1 MAGATAAHTSA
12 DGSAP
17 GYFGVYPA
25 VVTDLV
31 DPERLGRIQVRFP
44 WLGAA
49 GDRDV
54 RAWAT
59 LCSPY
64 ADGDQGLQIL
74 PEKESQVVVAFEAG
88 HLRRPYIVGCAWNGT
103 APLPTPATRANDLR
117 TWKTRSG
124 SRIEFDDGSPP
135 KVTVRTAR
143 GHQVTLDDA
152 GTGTVTVQIAG
163 GASVR
168 VTATSVD
175 ISGMTSVSVKAAKV
189 DVTTPVA
196 TFSGVVRCEVL
207 QANAAVAS
215 PVYSPGVCNLL

>member
-1 MAGATAAHTSA
+1 MVVHTPV

-25 VVTDLV
+25 VVTSLV
-31 DPERLGRIQVRFP
+31 DPKRLGRIEVRFP
-44 WLGAA
+44 WLGTT
-49 GDRDV
+49 GNRDV

-64 ADGDQGLQIL
+64 ADGNQGLQIL
-74 PEKESQVVVAFEAG
+74 PETESQVVVAFEAG
-88 HLRRPYIVGCAWNGT
+88 HLRRPYIVGCTWNGT
-103 APLPTPATRANDLR
+103 APLPTPATRANNLR
-117 TWKTRSG
+117 TLKTRSG
-124 SRIEFDDGSPP
+124 SRLEFDDGTSP
-135 KVTVRTAR
+135 KVTVRTPK
-143 GHQVTLDDA
+143 GHQVTLDDT
-152 GTGTVTVQIAG
+152 GTGTVTVQISG
-163 GASVR
+163 GASIK

-175 ISGMTSVSVKAAKV
+175 IDGMTSVSVKAAKV

-196 TFSGVVRCEVL
+196 TFSGIVRCEVL

>member
-1 MAGATAAHTSA
+1 MAPDTPA

-25 VVTDLV
+25 VVTDVV
-31 DPERLGRIQVRFP
+31 DPRRLGRIEVRFP
-44 WLGAA
+44 WLGTD

-74 PEKESQVVVAFEAG
+74 PEPDSQVVVAFEAG
-88 HLRRPYIVGCAWNGT
+88 NLRRPYIIGCAWNGT
-103 APLPTPATRANDLR
+103 APLPVPATRANDVRVL
-117 TWKTRSG
+117 KTRSG
-124 SRIEFDDGSPP
+124 SRLEFDDGASARISI
-135 KVTVRTAR
+135 RTR
-143 GHQVTLDDA
+143 DGHHVTLDDA
-152 GTGTVTVQIAG
+152 GTGTVTVRIAG

-175 ISGMTSVSVKAAKV
+175 VRATASVSVTAAKV
-189 DVTTPVA
+189 DVDTPVA
-196 TFSGVVRCEVL
+196 TFSGIVRCEVL
-207 QANAAVAS
+207 QANASVAS

>member
-1 MAGATAAHTSA
+1 MVLHTPA

-25 VVTDLV
+25 VVTNLV
-31 DPERLGRIQVRFP
+31 DPDRLGRIEVRFP
-44 WLGAA
+44 WLGTS

-88 HLRRPYIVGCAWNGT
+88 NLRRPYIVGCTWNGT
-103 APLPTPATRANDLR
+103 APLPTPATRSNNLR
-117 TWKTRSG
+117 TLKTRSG
-124 SRIEFDDGSPP
+124 SRLEFDDGSSP
-135 KVTVRTAR
+135 KVTVKTPQ
-143 GHQVTLDDA
+143 GHQVVLDDS
-152 GTGTVTVQIAG
+152 GTGTITVQIAG
-163 GASVR
+163 GASIR

-175 ISGMTSVSVKAAKV
+175 ISAMASVSVTAAKV
-189 DVTTPVA
+189 DVTAPIA
-196 TFSGVVRCEVL
+196 TFSGIVQCEVL
-207 QANAAVAS
+207 QANASVAS

>member
-1 MAGATAAHTSA
+1 MVLSTPV
-12 DGSAP
+12 DGGAP

-25 VVTDLV
+25 VVTGLV
-31 DPERLGRIQVRFP
+31 DPQRLGRIEVRFP
-44 WLGAA
+44 WLGTD

-74 PEKESQVVVAFEAG
+74 PEEKSQVVVAFEAG
-88 HLRRPYIVGCAWNGT
+88 QLRRPYIVGCTWNGT
-103 APLPTPATRANDLR
+103 APLPTPATRSNNIR
-117 TWKTRSG
+117 TLKTRSG
-124 SRIEFDDGSPP
+124 SLLEFDDGASP
-135 KVTVRTAR
+135 KVTVRTPR
-143 GHQVTLDDA
+143 GHEVMLDDT
-152 GTGTVTVQIAG
+152 GTGTVTVRISG
-163 GASVR
+163 GASVM

-175 ISGMTSVSVKAAKV
+175 VEGMASVSVKAAKV
-189 DVTTPVA
+189 DITTPVA
-196 TFSGVVRCEVL
+196 TFSGIVRCEVL